1 MNKQICG
8 FAIMAGVFSLAL
20 VEVAGQRQQFEPA
33 PAGEQGPRG
42 IVTKPVVL
50 TTMPRTADGKPDL
63 RGRWN
68 APPLFNSNIL
78 EEHAAGFGIQAGR
91 SVVVDPPDGTIP
103 YQPWA
108 LAQRNENRKGENAYL
123 DNEGRCILS
132 GMPRIMLFSY
142 VVTYASNDIVLF
154 FDYVHTTRIIH
165 MDRRTHIPA
174 GMRLWL
180 GDSFGY
186 WEGDTLVVDSANFN
200 GKFWFALG
208 GDFATEALHIAER
221 FTMSDPNTIQW
232 RATLTDPKVYTRPW
246 TMQWNRPYVRGQVDE
261 DLDEACHEGNV
272 DLVHLKNNYDA
283 ARKAKPGTT
292 R

>member
-1 MNKQICG
+1 MKDRLFG
-8 FAIMAGVFSLAL
+8 FAIAGLLVLAL
-20 VEVAGQRQQFEPA
+20 VNVAGQRQFDA
-33 PAGEQGPRG
+33 PAAAGQQGGRG
-42 IVTKPVVL
+42 AGPQAVRL

-63 RGRWN
+63 RGHWN
-68 APPLFNSNIL
+68 APPLYSSNIL
-78 EEHAAGFGIQAGR
+78 EEHPGGFGIRAGKTAI
-91 SVVVDPPDGTIP
+91 VDPPNGIIP

-108 LAQRNENRKGENAYL
+108 LAQRDENRKEENAYL
-123 DNEGRCILS
+123 DNEGRCMLS

-142 VVTYASNDIVLF
+142 DVVYAGNDIVLF

-174 GMRLWL
+174 GTQLWL

-208 GDFATEALHIAER
+208 GDFATDALHIVER
-221 FTMSDPNTIQW
+221 FTVSDPNTIQW
-232 RATLTDPKVYTRPW
+232 RATLTDPKAYTRPW
-246 TMQWNRPYVRGQVDE
+246 TMQWNEPYVRGQAGE
-261 DLDEACHEGNV
+261 DADEACHEGNV
-272 DLVHLKNNYDA
+272 DLLHMKNTYDA
-283 ARKAKPGTT
+283 ARKAQPGTA